1 MDTNADGYLSCI
13 ETYNW
18 DEEVFIASAIDL
30 MTYLHPKRLSTP
42 KSGSEYCTI
51 LGTNWAS
58 KLRNNVLVIEDED
71 GRISAD
77 EFDEE
82 IGNLMEEEKAQLMND
97 IYNHPI
103 LFKEGKYTFLIRQS

>member
-1 MDTNADGYLSCI
+1 MLSK
-13 ETYNW
+13 
-18 DEEVFIASAIDL
+18 
-30 MTYLHPKRLSTP
+30 PKT
-42 KSGSEYCTI
+42 GSEYCTI

-82 IGNLMEEEKAQLMND
+82 IGNLMEGEKLELMKD
-97 IYNHPI
+97 IYTHPAI
-103 LFKEGKYTFLIRQS
+103 FMEGEYDF

>member
-30 MTYLHPKRLSTP
+30 KSP

-82 IGNLMEEEKAQLMND
+82 IGNLMEEEKVQLMND

-103 LFKEGKYTFLIRQS
+103 LFTEGKYTVLIRQSYSLAIEI